1 MPIRVGTANGG
12 RRIHGNLSSN
22 PGSPAEGDS
31 YYNTGADKFRYYH
44 GSDWAEYGPGSIG
57 LSANAAAV
65 NAAEI
70 YNSTASYN
78 RTNGYYWIKGDGNGG
93 AARQFYC
100 ILAADYASG
109 GGWMVV
115 ANHDAQ
121 KTQRNSGNA
130 HQARAT
136 SYSGYYGSDNTISS
150 TPTSSDMVP
159 NISFSQNM
167 NDIPF
172 TKAMHVIYDNVSGSV
187 TSSNW
192 LANPLGYSYGTFS
205 SNQKIPATASWA
217 LTFSNNDL
225 TASWGG
231 SAYDRRILNQSGT
244 TSSAFKGFGVY
255 NNSGQSAPNIN
266 GSSAVTSAVQ
276 YPVYCWVFTSNPT
289 GQSSLTFSWT
299 DYGGSGGTFSTTG
312 FDDFQDGSG
321 MGDTWSVRNS
331 SQGAVRGKPSFL
343 MLQ

>member
-1 MPIRVGTANGG
+1 MPIRVGSANGG
-12 RRIHGNLSSN
+12 RRINGNLSSN

-31 YYNTGADKFRYYH
+31 YYHTTLDKFQYYD
-44 GSDWAEYGPGSIG
+44 GNNWSGYGDGSIG
-57 LSANAAAV
+57 LSASNPAT

-70 YNSTASYN
+70 YSSTASYN
-78 RTNGYYWIKGDGNGG
+78 RTNGYYWINGDGNGG
-93 AARQFYC
+93 SARQFYC
-100 ILAADYASG
+100 ILDSNYASG

-121 KTQRNSGNA
+121 KTQRNNGSS

-136 SYSGYYGSDNTISS
+136 SYSGYYGCDNTLSH
-150 TPTSSDMVP
+150 TPTASDMVP

-205 SNQKIPATASWA
+205 SNQKIPTTASWA
-217 LTFSNNDL
+217 KTFSNNDL

-231 SAYDRRILNQSGT
+231 SNYDRRILNQSGS

-255 NNSGQSAPNIN
+255 NQSSGSAPNIN

-276 YPVYCWVFTSNPT
+276 YPVYCWVFNSNPS

>member
-1 MPIRVGTANGG
+1 MVIRVGAANGG

-22 PGSPAEGDS
+22 PSSPAEGDS
-31 YYNTGADKFRYYH
+31 YYNTSADKFRYYH

-57 LSANAAAV
+57 LSASAAAV

-115 ANHDAQ
+115 ANHDGQ
-121 KTQRNSGNA
+121 KSQRDSGNA

-136 SYSGYYGSDNTISS
+136 SYSGYYGSDSAISS
-150 TPTSSDMVP
+150 TPTSTAMVP

-192 LANPLGYSYGTFS
+192 LANPLGYSYGSFG

-217 LTFSNNDL
+217 LTFTNNDL

-231 SAYDRRILNQSGT
+231 STYDRRIINQSGT
-244 TSSAFKGFGVY
+244 NSSAFKGFGCY

-266 GSSAVTSAVQ
+266 GSSANTTHVQ
-276 YPVYCWVFTSNPT
+276 YPVYCWVFNSNPG
-289 GQSSLTFSWT
+289 GQSSYTFSWT
-299 DYGGSGGTFSTTG
+299 DYGGNSSMFNLTG

-331 SQGAVRGKPSFL
+331 SQGAVKGKPSFL